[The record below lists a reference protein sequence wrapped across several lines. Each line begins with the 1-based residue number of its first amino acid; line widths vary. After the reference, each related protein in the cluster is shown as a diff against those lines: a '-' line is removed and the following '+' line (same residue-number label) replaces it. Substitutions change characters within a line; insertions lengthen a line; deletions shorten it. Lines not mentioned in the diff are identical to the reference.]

1 MSDIKKLKLGLG
13 LVLAL
18 CCVAAVYTVF
28 HVYRHVRESKTIV
41 EMRDNSDTYQSK
53 EEIETALVLLQR
65 GIVPATVVTA
75 PKDASKV
82 LLCFNGMPSRG
93 DVERLVRVLQKH
105 HAEAVFFVEGQN
117 AANDEESI
125 QVIRK
130 GGYAIQ
136 NYTFVGLPYVQ
147 GEGQERMVQE
157 LCRTQKVIKT
167 LTGTEPTYFQV
178 PASPYTTELLQIGH
192 ASGLDYALQPTVRII
207 PKDIGSADNIASLA
221 STILPGT
228 IVAIETG
235 KAAAL
240 LTSKAKDN
248 TTIDAAIDRKPT
260 VKDRDFEKRSQ
271 TIRLSE
277 FVDIFLSSL
286 EEKGLTTTSL

>member
-13 LVLAL
+13 LVVAL
-18 CCVAAVYTVF
+18 CCLAMIYTAF
-28 HVYRHVRESKTIV
+28 TVYRHVLKSKTIV
-41 EMRDNSDTYQSK
+41 EMHDNSDTYQSK

-178 PASPYTTELLQIGH
+178 PASSYTTELLQIGH
-192 ASGLDYALQPTVRII
+192 ASGLSYALEPTVRIT
-207 PKDIGSADNIASLA
+207 PKEIRGTDNITSLV
-221 STILPGT
+221 STISPGS

-235 KAAAL
+235 KTVALHRSSKKANDEEAAR
-240 LTSKAKDN
+240 
-248 TTIDAAIDRKPT
+248 DRGPT
-260 VKDRDFEKRSQ
+260 VKDNEFKERTNR
-271 TIRLSE
+271 IRLSD
-277 FVDIFLSSL
+277 FVDTFLTAL
-286 EEKGLTTTSL
+286 EGRGLTTTSL